1 MTTTRTGRTIKPSL
15 KVREND
21 DDVVVIKKEKP
32 IKVEKPVIKE
42 KPIKP
47 AKVVDNSKNAP
58 MMAILLP
65 PDNNRSLN
73 LVEEPSK
80 TFNNPKLRA
89 DYGKLDYPYWTK
101 YFYVPNDDISKRY
114 EDIVVQF
121 GELLPASFMEKIG
134 DLEIKPEFVKPIKQT
149 PLFSKL
155 KDGDYEI
162 ETSKSDKN
170 IASSINFFRKNLP
183 SFQSF
188 KDDDNISWVVNYHR
202 ILTVELLEYSF
213 ENKSSIATIKSKF
226 NAITRILRIAFETKA
241 YPLYEKYSC
250 LVLFLRYYFEG
261 GDWDNKLSAF
271 EEKKYIDFKDVLDI
285 QIKLRNQ
292 YYSLSSPYSTKA
304 YDLNNDLLL
313 LSLYCLI
320 PPLRNE
326 IKHLKFTTTSK
337 TTGDWILFI
346 DDEIYLDLN
355 EEKKRHDAIQFN
367 ISQDSPDLARIIYDS
382 YKYYPREFVFTI
394 KNKYPSVDK
403 QASESSLD
411 VRLSNIFKQ
420 FLPNKNISVNSL
432 RSSYVSYK
440 NNEAVKKGTL
450 LTVNEKEKIA
460 KRMRTSRKY
469 MDEAYLKIIPNETSV
484 LLNDN
489 PKITIKPEPVDTTS
503 PYDKQLQRN
512 KTYYDENKKKVLK
525 QQKEYQSTKTP
536 YDKSRVKMLHF
547 LNTSPDY
554 ESKMKPATFDKYKFV
569 KVNGKWT

>member
-1 MTTTRTGRTIKPSL
+1 MDRPKRTIKPSL

-32 IKVEKPVIKE
+32 IKVENPVKQP
-42 KPIKP
+42 K
-47 AKVVDNSKNAP
+47 AVDKNAP
-58 MMAILLP
+58 MLAIP
-65 PDNNRSLN
+65 VPRTLN

-80 TFNNPKLRA
+80 TFSNPKLRA

-101 YFYVPNDDISKRY
+101 YFYVPDDDISKRY
-114 EDIVVQF
+114 EDIVIKF
-121 GELLPASFMEKIG
+121 GEILPASFMEKIG

-170 IASSINFFRKNLP
+170 IASSINFFRNNLP

-202 ILTVELLEYSF
+202 ILTVEILEYSYD
-213 ENKSSIATIKSKF
+213 NKSSVATIKSKF
-226 NAITRILRIAFETKA
+226 NAMTRIFRIAFETKA

-271 EEKKYIDFKDVLDI
+271 EEKKHIDFIVVLDI
-285 QIKLRNQ
+285 QNKLLKQ
-292 YYSLSSPYSTKA
+292 YHALPSPYSMKA

-313 LSLYCLI
+313 ISLYSLI

-326 IKHLKFTTTSK
+326 IKHLKFTKTSK
-337 TTGDWILFI
+337 TTGDWILFT
-346 DDEIYLDLN
+346 EGEVYLDLN

-367 ISQDSPDLARIIYDS
+367 LTQDSPELAKLLEES
-382 YKYYPREFVFTI
+382 YHYYPREFVFTI
-394 KNKYPSVDK
+394 KNKFPILDK

-420 FLPNKNISVNSL
+420 YLPNKNISVNSL

-469 MDEAYLKIIPNETSV
+469 MDESYLKIIPNEAFV
-484 LLNDN
+484 LLKDT
-489 PKITIKPEPVDTTS
+489 PKITIKTEPVDTTS

-547 LNTSPDY
+547 LNTSPNYD
-554 ESKMKPATFDKYKFV
+554 SKMKPATFEKYKFV
-569 KVNGKWT
+569 KVNNKWT